1 MSKKTGKLTI
11 EEINFIVSQ
20 KEKMTVEEIA
30 AALNRRPAVVAD
42 YVHQNLGVTN
52 VQKVDLEAKYQL
64 RSRPFYSHLQAQF
77 TDEELKVLDYNYRKM
92 YGQFKDDVFHTEE
105 MQILDIC
112 KLEVLCD
119 RILKSQGENRK
130 KISDM
135 EYDISMAKQ
144 GDKNTWDNN
153 FISLCERQIASLQI
167 SLKSMSDE
175 YRDLMSRKASA
186 LKDIK
191 GTRDQRVKNIEDN
204 KRTWTELMVA
214 LVEDREFRKEVGL
227 EIEKYRL
234 AMEEETKRLAKDIVY
249 EDGLVDKALFTSETV
264 NE

>member
-30 AALNRRPAVVAD
+30 TTLNRRPAVIAD

-52 VQKVDLEAKYQL
+52 VQKIDLEAKYHL
-64 RSRPFYSHLQAQF
+64 RSRPFYGHLQQQF
-77 TDEELKVLDYNYRKM
+77 TDEELKVLDYHYRKM
-92 YGQFKDDVFHTEE
+92 YSQFKDDVFHTEE

-119 RILKSQGENRK
+119 RILRSQGESRQ
-130 KISDM
+130 KISDL

-144 GDKNTWDNN
+144 GDKASWDNV

-175 YRDLMSRKASA
+175 YRDLMARKASA
-186 LKDIK
+186 FKDIK

-204 KRTWTELMVA
+204 KRTWTELMT
-214 LVEDREFRKEVGL
+214 LLIEDRDFRKQVGL

-234 AMEEETKRLAKDIVY
+234 SMQEEIERLSKPIVY
-249 EDGLVDKALFTSETV
+249 EDGTVDRPLLNSETV